1 MSKKK
6 NKHNKQHRSLIEA
19 QKAEM
24 KSFEY
29 ASARATSAEMKSTE
43 LKSAEGKKE
52 SELMTHQLPIA
63 QIKKDF
69 TKIVLYLLFTITVL
83 VYFRISGLD
92 LNAIRGFLRF

>member
-6 NKHNKQHRSLIEA
+6 NKHSKQHRSIIEA

-29 ASARATSAEMKSTE
+29 APVRAVSTEMKSTE
-43 LKSAEGKKE
+43 GKKE
-52 SELMTHQLPIA
+52 SDLTTHQLPIA

-69 TKIVLYLLFTITVL
+69 TKIDYDTFNLSMQYMLHLIICLPEV
-83 VYFRISGLD
+83 
-92 LNAIRGFLRF
+92 

>member
-6 NKHNKQHRSLIEA
+6 NKHSKQHRSIIEA

-29 ASARATSAEMKSTE
+29 TSVRAVPAEQRSAE
-43 LKSAEGKKE
+43 LKKE
-52 SELMTHQLPIA
+52 NEVMTHQLPIT

-69 TKIVLYLLFTITVL
+69 TKIALYLLFKV
-83 VYFRISGLD
+83 
-92 LNAIRGFLRF
+92 FLPFSI

>member
-6 NKHNKQHRSLIEA
+6 NKHSKQHRSIIEA

-29 ASARATSAEMKSTE
+29 APVRAVSTEMKSTE
-43 LKSAEGKKE
+43 GKKE
-52 SELMTHQLPIA
+52 SDLTTHQLPIA

-69 TKIVLYLLFTITVL
+69 TKIFLYLLFTITVL